1 MGLNIRAYIIHRTY
15 KKDLSFTYSFFSYQG
30 CIDQISK
37 GPASKD
43 FKDLQV
49 LQPIKFVQAFFLLI
63 TLTASLLNV
72 VSAQNPWSME
82 PQFDNPTV
90 MIVLLGLVC
99 VDTFFTISA
108 FLAFHYANRIY
119 KERGG
124 LSLKDILKL
133 YVYRILRFVP
143 GSYLI
148 LFFGIYVMPL
158 LHGGTDDRPGNPIW
172 FSFEQV
178 LFYECSEPKTLAS
191 KLLFYSNLY
200 PYYQDDKYGCM

>member
-1 MGLNIRAYIIHRTY
+1 VGLNIRAYIFHRTY

-30 CIDQISK
+30 CIDHISK
-37 GPASKD
+37 GPASED

-133 YVYRILRFVP
+133 YGYRILR
-143 GSYLI
+143 
-148 LFFGIYVMPL
+148 
-158 LHGGTDDRPGNPIW
+158 
-172 FSFEQV
+172 FEQV